1 MRKVV
6 ALLLGGLVCL
16 PAVARAEKER
26 KSPLTDAP
34 VVRKRVELR
43 DKRFELGV
51 GAGVTIGQD
60 FYNAL
65 FVMPKLAFH
74 FNDWLSLAVVGGYN
88 VMPDWTSSFNNDIHD
103 ALAAKGDSGTQ
114 ANAKSPGADD
124 ARATMNHI
132 AWAGL
137 AQIEFIPLS
146 GKIAILS
153 SLFSYFDFYVL
164 AGGGVVNL
172 AAKGSQPGS
181 CVRAPNDQESNPDP
195 RCKAVAG
202 TRVAGNFGV
211 GAHAFLN
218 KWFALNLELHDLL
231 YKNNASGRS
240 VLGNL
245 DKVDNQPVTSS
256 RDEEWTNNFVFSLN
270 LQFFLP
276 TKPKISR

>member
-88 VMPDWTSSFNNDIHD
+88 VTPDWASSFNTDIYN

-114 ANAKSPGADD
+114 ANSKSPGADD

-137 AQIEFIPLS
+137 AQVEFIPLS

-164 AGGGVVNL
+164 AGGGAVNL
-172 AAKGSQPGS
+172 AATKSQPDS
-181 CVRAPNDQESNPDP
+181 CVGADRPADSPI
-195 RCKAVAG
+195 CKAVTG
-202 TRVAGNFGV
+202 VKLAGNFGV

-218 KWFALNLELHDLL
+218 KWFALNLELRDLL

-245 DKVDNQPVTSS
+245 YPKDNKPVTTT